1 MGRPYAAGGF
11 PKDRDGCGAWAGGHG
26 VDAEASTLRGPMESK
41 PQRSCRA
48 GRRLKGSW
56 RAEQDVPVHGN
67 KVLCKPPHKK
77 HCTKPTLASGLGKL
91 KADDLNLRQG

>member
-1 MGRPYAAGGF
+1 M
-11 PKDRDGCGAWAGGHG
+11 
-26 VDAEASTLRGPMESK
+26 DAEASRPRGPMESK

-56 RAEQDVPVHGN
+56 RAEQDVPLHG
-67 KVLCKPPHKK
+67 KKLLCKPPHKK
-77 HCTKPTLASGLGKL
+77 HCTKPTLASELGKM